1 MASYY
6 SAKTHRLAYARLRA
20 LADGAEPEHRN
31 AGICNDLHRKA
42 FKPYGPNGYGYCAEL
57 FERMGLPRHDPIGD
71 YYTARM
77 PTDFDLWAGWHGE
90 KRRELAAKMADFIME
105 NYL

>member
-6 SAKTHRLAYARLRA
+6 SANTHRLAYARLRE

-31 AGICNDLHRKA
+31 AGICSDLHRKA
-42 FKPYGPNGYGYCAEL
+42 FKPHLGPNGYGYCAEL
-57 FERMGLPRHDPIGD
+57 FERMGLPRQDPIGD
-71 YYTARM
+71 YYTAI
-77 PTDFDLWAGWHGE
+77 DLWAGWHGE